1 MTKTMALLP
10 WLLVTVC
17 PAIFAQ
23 NAADFPYNLSI
34 VNDGPVLFDT
44 PVTVTLTLVP
54 LKKAAS
60 SSPAYGVSQPQYFFH
75 WIDHQ
80 TTIDCPYR
88 LSHVTSPSPL
98 ASVYN
103 ATYHYL
109 WLICPPVWS
118 TGGRRTV
125 GVQVF
130 DDPDFDPDWT
140 TPVAQIQT
148 SFQMVERVSVNV
160 TARQC
165 TFDIPDHPSAVEES
179 FFLVHRAVAFTAS
192 LHDPSGVLGRGNV
205 SHVWSVKPSPNA
217 PHPPEDTG
225 PAFLFTFDAI
235 GYYDVTVLVAAR
247 MERPRYPGKENKTGT
262 VTKKGSTTKRVAII
276 EETKKLRLIGNGT
289 VAEGDAWQVVFSA
302 EGKNRRAVEK
312 VRRINDCR

>member
-1 MTKTMALLP
+1 MTLLP
-10 WLLVTVC
+10 WLLVTIC
-17 PAIFAQ
+17 SALFAP
-23 NAADFPYNLSI
+23 NLADFPYNLSL

-54 LKKAAS
+54 IKKAAS
-60 SSPAYGVSQPQYFFH
+60 SSPPAGGGTQPQYFFH

-98 ASVYN
+98 ASIYN

-130 DDPDFDPDWT
+130 DDPDYDPDWT

-165 TFDIPDHPSAVEES
+165 TFDIPDHPSAVGES
-179 FFLVHRAVAFTAS
+179 FFLVRRAVAFTAS

-205 SHVWSVKPSPNA
+205 SHVWSVKPSSHA
-217 PHPPEDTG
+217 LHPPEDMG
-225 PAFLFTFDAI
+225 PAFMFTFDKI
-235 GYYDVTVLVAAR
+235 GYYDVRVEVAAR

-262 VTKKGSTTKRVAII
+262 VTRKGSTTKRVAII
-276 EETKKLRLIGNGT
+276 EETKKLCVSGNGT
-289 VAEGDAWQVVFSA
+289 VAEGDAWQVIFSA
-302 EGKNRRAVEK
+302 EGKKHLAVENAECK
-312 VRRINDCR
+312 AF